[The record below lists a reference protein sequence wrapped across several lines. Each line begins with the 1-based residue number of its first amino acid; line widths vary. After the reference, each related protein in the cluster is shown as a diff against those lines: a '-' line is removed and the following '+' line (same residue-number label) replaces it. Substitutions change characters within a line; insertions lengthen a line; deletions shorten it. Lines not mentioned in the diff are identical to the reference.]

1 MRAFIISV
9 LMIVLMGCS
18 GKNISTRDIQPEDLP
33 VYPDLVDTDIFSV
46 DGIENF
52 DSLVDENLN
61 KTSYSNVVIKPIE
74 FRLPE
79 EKINKVDAEDI
90 ETLLQAFEAAKKV
103 VFKDFQLSEQVNQDS
118 LVIHT
123 YLTDEIPSYP
133 VVNVA
138 LFILVP
144 SLAVGAAAIQ
154 TEALIDGHIVAV
166 AVGARN
172 GTIGV
177 SGYTRWG
184 VIEQGFEIWLTG
196 IRQWLDQLEG
206 TSSNP

>member
-1 MRAFIISV
+1 MRALIISV
-9 LMIVLMGCS
+9 LMIVLTGCS

-33 VYPDLVDTDIFSV
+33 AHSGLVNTDIFSV

-52 DSLVDENLN
+52 DSMVDENLN

-79 EKINKVDAEDI
+79 EKINKVDAEDL
-90 ETLLQAFEAAKKV
+90 ETLLQAFEVAKEA
-103 VFKDFQLSEQVNQDS
+103 VFKDFKLSDQVSQDS

-133 VVNVA
+133 VVNVV
-138 LFILVP
+138 LFIIVP

-154 TEALIDGHIVAV
+154 SEAFIGDQVVAV

-177 SGYTRWG
+177 SGYTKWG

-196 IRQWLDQLEG
+196 IRQWLDQLE
-206 TSSNP
+206 TKSSNP